1 MHDRLPRNSDEVEKA
16 ALETIKD
23 HKDGVLQS
31 ELWKMMG
38 LDSREGSRL
47 VLRLAKKGLIK
58 REQVIV
64 NGRRTYRLFI
74 TEKPIES
81 KLLNISLSS
90 ILDIP
95 CTTCPHIDEC
105 GLGGYYEPST
115 CPLMELWLRKEV
127 KLLSIRK
134 KQLMQQAE

>member
-1 MHDRLPRNSDEVEKA
+1 MPRNSDENEKA
-16 ALETIKD
+16 ALDLIKGY
-23 HKDGVLQS
+23 KEGVLQS

-47 VLRLAKKGLIK
+47 VLRLSKKGLIK
-58 REQVIV
+58 REQVTV
-64 NGRRTYRLFI
+64 NGRRTYRLFVA
-74 TEKPIES
+74 EKPIES
-81 KLLNISLSS
+81 KILNISLSS

-115 CPLMELWLRKEV
+115 CPLMELWLKKEV
-127 KLLSIRK
+127 KLSSIRQ
-134 KQLMQQAE
+134 KQLMQKAS